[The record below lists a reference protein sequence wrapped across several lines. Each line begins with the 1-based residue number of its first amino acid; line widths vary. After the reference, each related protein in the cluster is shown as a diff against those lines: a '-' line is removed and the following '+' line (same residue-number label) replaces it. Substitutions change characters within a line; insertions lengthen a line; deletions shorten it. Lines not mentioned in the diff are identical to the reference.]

1 MSAKLAPRQYFSVAS
16 ANQTLP
22 LVRAIVS
29 DIVELFPEVR
39 DREDRMKRILR
50 GRPKDPRPDDPYS
63 EEVEQVRQDLERDL
77 ERLQGYIEEL
87 RELGVEFKDP
97 VMGLVD
103 FPARRNGKEV
113 CLCWKLG
120 EETVEFWHTVEDGF
134 QGRRS
139 MTEYE
144 SADDGESS
152 QKE

>member
-39 DREDRMKRILR
+39 DREERLTRITR
-50 GRPKDPRPDDPYS
+50 GRPKDARPGDPYS
-63 EEVEQVRQDLERDL
+63 EEIEQVRQDLQRDV
-77 ERLQGYIEEL
+77 ERLQGFIDEL
-87 RELGVEFKDP
+87 QELGVEFKDP

-103 FPARRNGKEV
+103 FPANRNGKEV

-120 EETVEFWHTVEDGF
+120 EPSVDFWHTVEDGF
-134 QGRRS
+134 QGREKL
-139 MTEYE
+139 TE
-144 SADDGESS
+144 SDTDNDGEAK

>member
-16 ANQTLP
+16 ANQMLP

-39 DREDRMKRILR
+39 DREDRLKRIMR
-50 GRPKDPRPDDPYS
+50 GRSKDARPGDPYS
-63 EEVEQVRQDLERDL
+63 EEVEQVREALERDV
-77 ERLQGYIEEL
+77 ERLQGFIDEL
-87 RELGVEFKDP
+87 QELGVDFKDP

-103 FPARRNGKEV
+103 FPAKRNGKEV

-120 EETVEFWHTVEDGF
+120 EPSVGFWHTIEDGY
-134 QGRRS
+134 QGREQLTDDETGS
-139 MTEYE
+139 DTE
-144 SADDGESS
+144 AP